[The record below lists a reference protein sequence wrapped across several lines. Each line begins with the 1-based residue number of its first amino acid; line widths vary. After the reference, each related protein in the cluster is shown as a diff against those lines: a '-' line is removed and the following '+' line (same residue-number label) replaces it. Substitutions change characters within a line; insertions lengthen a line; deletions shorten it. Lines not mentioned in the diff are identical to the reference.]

1 MIQPRRHL
9 AQAQLALMLLTRL
22 PAGQLP
28 DPAPDMV
35 QARWAFAL
43 VGLGVGGLGWA
54 GQHGAL
60 ALGLTPQVGAW
71 LALGGMALVTG
82 ALHHDGLADYADGM
96 GGGRDRAH
104 VLEIMRDS
112 RIGSYGVLALILVLA
127 LMAGALASFP
137 AGAPLA
143 VFLFAATASRLC
155 MAVAL
160 QLMPAA
166 RPDGLGRSAAGGGGW
181 LWLWPGMLALGLSG
195 AVLGVAA
202 VVALGVMAVVA
213 WLAARLALARIGGQ
227 TGDVL
232 GAVQLLS
239 EMAAILALSAMLR

>member
-28 DPAPDMV
+28 DPAPSMA

-43 VGLGVGGLGWA
+43 VGLVVGALGWGA
-54 GQHGAL
+54 QHGAL
-60 ALGLTPQVGAW
+60 ALGLSPMVGAW
-71 LALGGMALVTG
+71 LALGVMALVTG

-112 RIGSYGVLALILVLA
+112 RIGSYGVLALIVVLA

-143 VFLFAATASRLC
+143 VFLFAATASRLG
-155 MAVAL
+155 MALAL

-166 RPDGLGRSAAGGGGW
+166 RPDGLGRSAAGAGGW
-181 LWLWPGMLALGLSG
+181 LWLWPGMLAVGLCAAALGL
-195 AVLGVAA
+195 AA
-202 VVALGVMAVVA
+202 LVALGGMALAA
-213 WLAARLALARIGGQ
+213 WLAARVALARIGGQ

-232 GAVQLLS
+232 GAVQMLS
-239 EMAAILALSAMLR
+239 DMAALLVLAAMLR